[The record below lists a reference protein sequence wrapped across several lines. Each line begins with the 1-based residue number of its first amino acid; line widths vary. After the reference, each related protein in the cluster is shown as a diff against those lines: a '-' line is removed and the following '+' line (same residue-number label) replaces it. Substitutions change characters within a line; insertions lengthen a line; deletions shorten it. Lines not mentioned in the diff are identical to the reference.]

1 MLGILVASE
10 GVDGN
15 LRLPKSAMANRVKAS
30 RLTVF
35 QSIPNGVAAA
45 GEQSRA
51 ENEQCW
57 PCSDAM
63 KVRVNEMPDSS
74 SRYC

>member
-15 LRLPKSAMANRVKAS
+15 LRLPISAMANRVKAGK
-30 RLTVF
+30 LTVF

-45 GEQSRA
+45 SEQSRA

-57 PCSDAM
+57 PWSDAT
-63 KVRVNEMPDSS
+63 KLRVNEMPDSS